1 MAEIKYLEINADDRS
16 IIIPEGE
23 NLLGVENDNKGVR
36 KYFICPKIVGDN
48 IDLTKSDVYINVQ
61 NASGEKSGKDRYP
74 VQNMTASGDN
84 VTFEWVLERK
94 VTSHKGSVRFAVCV
108 REKGSEREWHTTFA
122 TGNALEGEE
131 LFESAELE
139 ARGQDFIGI
148 LTSDANA
155 DANSIESGKSAYVNG
170 KKIEGSGATA
180 HDKTG
185 ALITGSIPVNSRLT
199 GAVKEEDVKYSK
211 EQTDFGTLYHIN
223 INPRIY
229 PSDKQEQIILRGD
242 QQRCN
247 MYIPA
252 NFFGNAS
259 PSEVKKGVTFTSING
274 LKATGTADMSGGISN
289 NNCEAYLVDVTNPTV
304 SFKTASGT
312 IKAYGYAY
320 ETTKSQW
327 GGSTTT
333 TVYAFNGTNYYKSA
347 FYGSPAATNI
357 TLGVSGGKLTGL
369 PTGLSGGTLLVV
381 RGI

>member
-94 VTSHKGSVRFAVCV
+94 VTSQKGSVRFAVCV

-131 LFESAELE
+131 LFKSAELE

-170 KKIEGSGATA
+170 KKIEGALTSKNEIKAVTK
-180 HDKTG
+180 KTELSSTPIIIPNYG
-185 ALITGSIPVNSRLT
+185 QSTMPVLKHTIEVSLADTNKPVLLKGDAKKTIVYDEAGSIYGDAKAS
-199 GAVKEEDVKYSK
+199 DVRVGK
-211 EQTDFGTLYHIN
+211 
-223 INPRIY
+223 
-229 PSDKQEQIILRGD
+229 
-242 QQRCN
+242 
-247 MYIPA
+247 
-252 NFFGNAS
+252 
-259 PSEVKKGVTFTSING
+259 TFTSSNGVKITGTLSVSAKTMKGTVTGGGANAVAFDTG
-274 LKATGTADMSGGISN
+274 LKAISCIVIMQTVTRTSDTGIIALLHQNGKTEGIGNSYSQYLKTSSTSTGTIAINGGEVTYTPKN
-289 NNCEAYLVDVTNPTV
+289 GAEVTNMV
-304 SFKTASGT
+304 
-312 IKAYGYAY
+312 
-320 ETTKSQW
+320 
-327 GGSTTT
+327 
-333 TVYAFNGTNYYKSA
+333 NGKEYTWIA
-347 FYGSPAATNI
+347 IGE
-357 TLGVSGGKLTGL
+357 
-369 PTGLSGGTLLVV
+369 
-381 RGI
+381 

>member
-94 VTSHKGSVRFAVCV
+94 VTSHRGSVRFAVCV
-108 REKGSEREWHTTFA
+108 REKGTEREWHTTFA

-170 KKIEGSGATA
+170 KKIEGTLTGENDIKATTKNTELSSIPTTIPGYGQSTMPVLKHTIEVSLA
-180 HDKTG
+180 DTNKPVLLKGDAKKTIVYDE
-185 ALITGSIPVNSRLT
+185 AGSIYGDAKAS
-199 GAVKEEDVKYSK
+199 DVRAGK
-211 EQTDFGTLYHIN
+211 
-223 INPRIY
+223 
-229 PSDKQEQIILRGD
+229 
-242 QQRCN
+242 
-247 MYIPA
+247 
-252 NFFGNAS
+252 
-259 PSEVKKGVTFTSING
+259 TFTSSNGVKITGTLSVSAKTMKGIVTGGGANAVAFDTG
-274 LKATGTADMSGGISN
+274 LKAISCIVIMQTVTSTSDTGIIALLHQNGKTVGIGNSYSQYLKTSSTSTGTIAINGGEVTYTPKN
-289 NNCEAYLVDVTNPTV
+289 GTEVTNMV
-304 SFKTASGT
+304 D
-312 IKAYGYAY
+312 
-320 ETTKSQW
+320 
-327 GGSTTT
+327 
-333 TVYAFNGTNYYKSA
+333 
-347 FYGSPAATNI
+347 
-357 TLGVSGGKLTGL
+357 GKEYTWIAIGE
-369 PTGLSGGTLLVV
+369 
-381 RGI
+381 

>member
-155 DANSIESGKSAYVNG
+155 DADSIELGKSAYVNG
-170 KKIEGSGATA
+170 KKIEGTLTSKNEIKAVA
-180 HDKTG
+180 KKTELSSTPIIIPNYG
-185 ALITGSIPVNSRLT
+185 QSITPVLKHTIEVSLADTSKPVLLKGNTKKTVVYNEAGSIYGDAKASDVRVGKTFTSSNGVNITG
-199 GAVKEEDVKYSK
+199 
-211 EQTDFGTLYHIN
+211 TLVT
-223 INPRIY
+223 
-229 PSDKQEQIILRGD
+229 
-242 QQRCN
+242 
-247 MYIPA
+247 
-252 NFFGNAS
+252 
-259 PSEVKKGVTFTSING
+259 SEVK
-274 LKATGTADMSGGISN
+274 
-289 NNCEAYLVDVTNPTV
+289 Y
-304 SFKTASGT
+304 GT
-312 IKAYGYAY
+312 ITGKGMN
-320 ETTKSQW
+320 SQ
-327 GGSTTT
+327 
-333 TVYAFNGTNYYKSA
+333 A
-347 FYGSPAATNI
+347 I
-357 TLGVSGGKLTGL
+357 E
-369 PTGLSGGTLLVV
+369 TGLSNVSRFIMARKFPSSNAKHGILALVYKDGKLSGIAGFIGAGYNSVDNHSIGTVAINKGTITYTPKADEDMSALTE
-381 RGI
+381 GDTYDWIAINE